1 MAELTFQSPGV
12 SVREIDLS
20 GPTTVSPAGIPAGV
34 IGTAVRGPAFV
45 PVTVPTFQDFISKF
59 GATDGEKF
67 GPLAMNEWLANAR
80 AGTYVRILGVG
91 DGKKRSTSTGLVNN
105 AGFVVGDRLPQ
116 GSGLLGNNDK
126 AFNGT
131 SASTEADTLLGRTYF
146 LGAFM
151 ADASS
156 STFLADAGVA
166 GAPASSATAVDAID
180 TTSVANDTLLQFFV
194 PASAGGE
201 TGNSGVTEIFLDAG
215 ETTNPVEGANRI
227 AVGSH
232 DSQTDAQIAAQIIHA
247 INGTTG
253 DNVDPA
259 DSGNGQGSVG
269 VKGITAS
276 VGSSDTQITLTVD
289 AVGDA
294 GNEATVTDTGT
305 GAHNIVDLTAFS
317 GGSDADVAHPILR
330 GVVMVP
336 SGVRLGLSS
345 SFNANN
351 TVSVTNNV
359 RGEYGSGKD
368 AGSNLGDV
376 VLEDGAQ
383 DFVVL
388 LNGHKVSATSGNS
401 IRASFDPRAAHYF
414 AKVFNTD
421 PGKIEEFGHFLY
433 TSYDIDPQFAVVTGS
448 GVTPAKRTNFSTEN
462 DGVKQDTVAFLLTGS
477 AGRNTGTASTA
488 TTIGLPN
495 YDNFENRFQTAF
507 SPFVISQKFGGKNKN
522 LFRLHALDDGAVG
535 SGAYKVSI
543 EEIAASSDAR
553 NKYGNFR
560 VLVRAFGDT
569 DENRVVLE
577 SFNNVNL
584 DPSSD
589 RYIARVIGDTH
600 QYYDFDKGEGRQKLV
615 IEGLYPNRS
624 RFVRVEVSDELD
636 TGAIDDT
643 ALPVGFRGIHH
654 LVTSGSTSGTSLLT
668 GSLIGTAVG
677 TLGITTDQLKRVVQ
691 PPVPFRESLVKGV
704 SPKQE
709 AKSALNWGIQW
720 ELKDN
725 LTEPNR
731 NTKKV
736 DPTIANIVK
745 YFSDHHLA
753 SQTPWVGNNEND
765 AEKDGTV
772 LSADVFNNNLFSLE
786 KIEVITGSNDRPDSQ
801 QWVAA
806 RYRRNGVQSALTDKD
821 GTVKDSDSSRF
832 IDAGKDFDHQPSRR
846 YLKFTFPLQGGF
858 DGVNIFNKEK
868 SQFRDAA
875 IRREMLDSSQ
885 GITNGPTVAAY
896 RKAVDVMEQKSDV
909 DVQLLAIP
917 GVRHEAVTDYAID
930 AIERRFDAML
940 IMDIEEKDEL
950 STFVTGTQDTLI
962 NVGNTVSR
970 HLDRALDTS
979 FAAAYFPD
987 IVVTDPATGQNVQAP
1002 PSVAVLGA
1010 FSLNDRLAHPWFA
1023 PAGFTRGALE
1033 RVLETKVKFNRA
1045 NLDEIYSADINP
1057 LVAFTGTPGPI
1068 VFGQKTLLA
1077 AASAL
1082 DRVNVRRLLIDV
1094 RRKVKAVANTLLFE
1108 PNRAST
1114 LAAFSAAVDP
1124 ILATIQAQQ
1133 GIDRFKVTIDTTT
1146 TTQTDVENNTIRG
1159 KIFLQPTR
1167 AVEFISLDFVV
1178 TNAGTDV

>member
-105 AGFVVGDRLPQ
+105 AGFVVGARLPQ
-116 GSGLLGNNDK
+116 GNGLLGDNDN
-126 AFNGT
+126 AFHAT
-131 SASTEADTLLGRTYF
+131 SAGSEADTLLGRTYF
-146 LGAFM
+146 LGCFM
-151 ADASS
+151 SESAG
-156 STFLADAGVA
+156 STVFTDAGIQ
-166 GAPASSATAVDAID
+166 PKN
-180 TTSVANDTLLQFFV
+180 SV
-194 PASAGGE
+194 
-201 TGNSGVTEIFLDAG
+201 
-215 ETTNPVEGANRI
+215 
-227 AVGSH
+227 
-232 DSQTDAQIAAQIIHA
+232 
-247 INGTTG
+247 
-253 DNVDPA
+253 
-259 DSGNGQGSVG
+259 
-269 VKGITAS
+269 
-276 VGSSDTQITLTVD
+276 
-289 AVGDA
+289 
-294 GNEATVTDTGT
+294 EAR
-305 GAHNIVDLTAFS
+305 
-317 GGSDADVAHPILR
+317 PILR

-351 TVSVTNNV
+351 DVSTTNSV

-376 VLEDGAQ
+376 VLENGAQ
-383 DFVVL
+383 DFVML

-414 AKVFNTD
+414 AKVLNTD

-448 GVTPAKRTNFSTEN
+448 GVTPSSRTFGTPPANFSPEC
-462 DGVKQDTVAFLLTGS
+462 DGVNQDTVAFLLTGS
-477 AGRNTGTASTA
+477 AGRDAGTASTA

-535 SGAYKVSI
+535 SGAYKISI

-553 NKYGNFR
+553 NKHGNFR

-654 LVTSGSTSGTSLLT
+654 LVTSGSTSGDSLLT
-668 GSLIGTAVG
+668 GSADSGEAVG
-677 TLGITTDQLKRVVQ
+677 TLAITTDQLKRVVQ
-691 PPVPFRESLVKGV
+691 PPVPFRENLVKGV

-709 AKSALNWGIQW
+709 AKSALNWGVQW
-720 ELKDN
+720 ELKNN
-725 LTEPNR
+725 LAEPNR

-786 KIEVITGSNDRPDSQ
+786 RIEVITGSNDRPDSQ

-806 RYRRNGVQSALTDKD
+806 RYRRNGAQSALTDKD

-909 DVQLLAIP
+909 DIQLLAIP